1 MWGDEFEALYEQY
14 EREKKFRRTVPAQEL
29 WFAILSSQVE
39 TGTPYMLFKVPTTL
53 TLDTIVVV
61 EVEVESSTTTTTTTL
76 QQDACNRKSNQQN
89 LGTIKS
95 SNLCTEIV
103 QYTSADEVAV
113 CNLASVNLSAFV
125 DESDK
130 SFDFDKLLQVH
141 PTDLVSRMYVAAF
154 TQYFVPCLFVC
165 VIDCWMQVTKVVT
178 KNLNKVIDINFYPV
192 LEAKNSNFRHR
203 PIGYGPPE
211 SPTPTTM
218 IYVM

>member
-61 EVEVESSTTTTTTTL
+61 EVEVEIINHHHYYYYTPTGCLQSQVEPAEPGHHQVFEPVHGDRAVHLGGRGGRVQPGFREPLRLRGRVRQELRLRQATAGSSHRS
-76 QQDACNRKSNQQN
+76 CIPYVCRGHSHN
-89 LGTIKS
+89 S
-95 SNLCTEIV
+95 S
-103 QYTSADEVAV
+103 
-113 CNLASVNLSAFV
+113 
-125 DESDK
+125 
-130 SFDFDKLLQVH
+130 
-141 PTDLVSRMYVAAF
+141 
-154 TQYFVPCLFVC
+154 C